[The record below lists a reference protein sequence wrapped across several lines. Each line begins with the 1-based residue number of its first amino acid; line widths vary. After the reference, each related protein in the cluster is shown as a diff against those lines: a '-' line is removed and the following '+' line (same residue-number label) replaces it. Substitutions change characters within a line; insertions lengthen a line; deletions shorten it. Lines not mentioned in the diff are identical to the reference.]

1 MPPLPRIFT
10 LILHFTEGSV
20 FTFTYRGRLNQV
32 NVAIAE
38 ASALWSKPRN

>member
-20 FTFTYRGRLNQV
+20 FTFTNCGRLSGS
-32 NVAIAE
+32 VAIAE
-38 ASALWSKPRN
+38 ASAAWSKPRN